1 MGDEADGERRMMGSG
16 CRELL
21 DDEEETGFLG
31 SARPAEGAGTM
42 IPPLPVGPL
51 LLPGGYW
58 PRELRLRPRKISAV
72 LRICEKSYKIH

>member
-1 MGDEADGERRMMGSG
+1 MIGSG

-42 IPPLPVGPL
+42 IPPLPGGPL
-51 LLPGGYW
+51 LLPDGY
-58 PRELRLRPRKISAV
+58 
-72 LRICEKSYKIH
+72 

>member
-1 MGDEADGERRMMGSG
+1 MGSG
-16 CRELL
+16 RRELP
-21 DDEEETGFLG
+21 DDEEEPGFLG

-42 IPPLPVGPL
+42 IPPLPGGPL

-72 LRICEKSYKIH
+72 LRICEKSYNLY